1 MVQSP
6 FHLTGFK
13 QNISNSINFPPKFLY
28 FSLKNLSSNFSL
40 EVTSSVTSDVINNM
54 KKIQI
59 FIQII
64 TILASTSAIE
74 NVIKICN
81 EEKSILSWL
90 HFIQNVEVET
100 FYLNK
105 VSNGLL
111 KSTIETFHL
120 NLDQLKYPKEFE
132 IKEIFIL
139 QNDSK
144 IFHGNSLRMNL
155 VNEATFQPKLQSTI
169 QIHLSS
175 NNFKIQIISLSSFIC
190 TNGNLC
196 GLVKQYG
203 RISRDLL
210 CHKIDQ
216 GKLAFIGKH
225 TPSSGN
231 FTTETLILPY
241 RIFRC

>member
-1 MVQSP
+1 
-6 FHLTGFK
+6 
-13 QNISNSINFPPKFLY
+13 
-28 FSLKNLSSNFSL
+28 
-40 EVTSSVTSDVINNM
+40 M

-120 NLDQLKYPKEFE
+120 NLDQLKYPKEFK
-132 IKEIFIL
+132 IKQIFIL
-139 QNDSK
+139 QNDLK

-155 VNEATFQPKLQSTI
+155 AKEATFEPKLQSTI
-169 QIHLSS
+169 QIHFSS
-175 NNFKIQIISLSSFIC
+175 NNSKIQIISLSSFIC

-203 RISRDLL
+203 RIPRDLL

-231 FTTETLILPY
+231 FTTLTLIFPY
-241 RIFRC
+241 RIFRY